1 MHLALLSQSIVTDG
15 FKSLHWS
22 SIGNAYLLC
31 HVVNAV
37 YRTIPYDIFYR
48 DVVANEGL
56 HIIVDID
63 DAHQSVSLLS
73 EIIKK

>member
-1 MHLALLSQSIVTDG
+1 MYLALLSQSIVTDC

-37 YRTIPYDIFYR
+37 HRTIPYDIFYR

-56 HIIVDID
+56 HIIVNID
-63 DAHQSVSLLS
+63 DANKSVSLLS
-73 EIIKK
+73 EIIKE